1 MEEREHTGYHMED
14 SDEFGLPETDFHPV
28 DREEEEAI
36 PPELA
41 EPRYYVEEEEET
53 RNKGLIIAAIIGCIV
68 VVGLVVYLF
77 VFDGTQ
83 QIAALFG
90 DDEPVQEEIVF
101 TTPEP
106 EVYEEPEPVYE
117 EPVVVEETP
126 TIASYQGI
134 ESLSAPT
141 GRTFVVVASFVDYDL
156 AMDYAQKLE
165 AQGVGSKI
173 LGPTNRAPLIHRVAV
188 ADFETFTQGMDN
200 IDMYRTNYGENAWIL
215 KY

>member
-41 EPRYYVEEEEET
+41 EPRYYVEEEEENS
-53 RNKGLIIAAIIGCIV
+53 NKGLIIAAIIGCIV

-77 VFDGTQ
+77 VFDGAQ

-141 GRTFVVVASFVDYDL
+141 GR
-156 AMDYAQKLE
+156 
-165 AQGVGSKI
+165 
-173 LGPTNRAPLIHRVAV
+173 
-188 ADFETFTQGMDN
+188 
-200 IDMYRTNYGENAWIL
+200 
-215 KY
+215 